1 VASVPPIV
9 EDLQRELDLSA
20 TAAGFLTAAP
30 VLCFGLLAPLAPVLA
45 RRVGAERVM
54 LLALLPILLGVLV
67 RAAGPTSALFVGTIL
82 AGAGVAVANVIVP
95 SVVKGRFR
103 RSGAITGVYVATLTI
118 GAALAAGLTVPLE
131 RTLGWQGALAIW
143 AVPACLAVAVV
154 APAVLGPGG
163 SLTARGGGGDARR
176 LLGDLRAWQVTL
188 YMGLQSLVFY
198 AGLAWLPSILR
209 ADGYG
214 AGSAGILLALYSV
227 GGVPASLAVPVLAT
241 RLRDQ
246 RGLAVA
252 VTGLE
257 AAAIAGLVVAP
268 DAAPLWV
275 LLFAFGQGG
284 AIALALTLMVLRA
297 PDPRRAGE
305 LSGMAQAIGY
315 TMAAAGPFLLGALYD
330 ATGRWDPALL
340 ALLALTVPLAA
351 VGVAAGQT
359 GTVRPAPT
367 APPGIAGADAQ
378 DSSA

>member
-9 EDLQRELDLSA
+9 DELQRELGLSA

-45 RRVGAERVM
+45 RRVGAERVV
-54 LLALLPILLGVLV
+54 LLALLPIFAGVLV
-67 RAAGPTSALFVGTIL
+67 RAAGSSAALFAGTIL

-131 RTLGWQGALAIW
+131 RLLGWQEALAIW
-143 AVPACLAVAVV
+143 AVPAAIAMGVV
-154 APAVLGPGG
+154 ALAVLGPSG
-163 SLTARGGGGDARR
+163 SETARGGVGDARR
-176 LLGDLRAWQVTL
+176 LLGDRRAWQVTL

-198 AGLAWLPSILR
+198 AGLAWLPSVLR

-214 AGSAGILLALYSV
+214 AASAGTLLALYSV
-227 GGVPASLAVPVLAT
+227 GGVPASLAVPVIAT

-246 RGLAVA
+246 RVLAVVLTA
-252 VTGLE
+252 LE
-257 AAAIAGLVVAP
+257 ATAILGLVTAP
-268 DAAPLWV
+268 GAAPLWV

-284 AIALALTLMVLRA
+284 AIALALMLMVLRA
-297 PDPRRAGE
+297 PDSRRAGE
-305 LSGMAQAIGY
+305 LSGMAQSIGY

-330 ATGRWDPALL
+330 ATGRWDPPLL

-351 VGVAAGQT
+351 FGVAAGRR
-359 GTVRPAPT
+359 GTVRPAWS
-367 APPGIAGADAQ
+367 
-378 DSSA
+378 DSASGVGSK